1 MFMVADDFDQ
11 DRRRAEV
18 FDALSHPTR
27 ILILKALSDEVLGFA
42 DLKKKLGIESSGHLQ
57 HHLNKLDGLV
67 KTDEYGKYTLS
78 DQGKDALLSVQTVE
92 RTAKLETKQN
102 GKVHRSKKNVV
113 LQSTVVALA
122 ILLIV
127 SSTLAVVEYAT
138 LGSQTS
144 SYQNKLSKQN
154 AAITQLDTALN
165 FSQAVLSIKQPSAS
179 QYLTTVPQSNS
190 GGNPTKIFLLSTTI
204 GYFYGP
210 NPWPF
215 NEKLRN
221 TLMVP
226 LNNGSISLPD
236 FGWQYAPGNYTW
248 SLMGGGPYL
257 MIGITVR
264 NDYTS
269 ADAVSGASS
278 TSPIGNLRGVYLSYL
293 SLTVKLYS
301 QDDSIVQ
308 ATNLNVTYA
317 PDNPALGNQ
326 EFILESG
333 ATTQVIFYLS
343 PASLNI
349 DHYQVYV
356 SYLSAPPQT

>member
-1 MFMVADDFDQ
+1 MFMVADDVDQ
-11 DRRRAEV
+11 ERRRAEV

-78 DQGKDALLSVQTVE
+78 EQGKDALLSVQTVE

-102 GKVHRSKKNVV
+102 GKVHRSKNNVV
-113 LQSTVVALA
+113 LLSAIVALA
-122 ILLIV
+122 VLLIV
-127 SSTLAVVEYAT
+127 SSTLAVEYTT
-138 LGSQTS
+138 LGNKTS
-144 SYQNKLSKQN
+144 SYQNELSKQN

-165 FSQAVLSIKQPSAS
+165 FSQAMLNIKQPTAS

-210 NPWPF
+210 NPLPL
-215 NEKLRN
+215 NERLRN
-221 TLMVP
+221 ALTIP
-226 LNNGSISLPD
+226 LNNGAISLPD
-236 FGWQYAPGNYTW
+236 FGWQYAPGNYSW
-248 SLMGGGPYL
+248 SLMSGAPYL
-257 MIGITVR
+257 MIGITIR
-264 NDYTS
+264 NDYKST
-269 ADAVSGASS
+269 DAGSGAGPS
-278 TSPIGNLRGVYLSYL
+278 SPIGNLRGVYLSYL
-293 SLTVKLYS
+293 SLTLKLYS

-317 PDNPALGNQ
+317 PNNTALGNQ

-349 DHYQVYV
+349 DHYEIYV
-356 SYLSAPPQT
+356 SYLSALPQT